1 MDLRLVVACGNETLG
16 ELAGAE
22 GAASVDFPDI
32 LSRERAAS
40 DGDRGSVVVHDEF
53 FSREAVVATR
63 AAHHEVAAA
72 VEVKVA
78 W

>member
-1 MDLRLVVACGNETLG
+1 MDFRLVVACGNETLG

-22 GAASVDFPDI
+22 GAAPVDFPDI